1 MRVTYHPSVQRDVNG
16 ILRYYDDISVRLADE
31 FWNELMSR
39 IETAAN
45 NPGHFHFTDPGLR
58 RVNRQRFPYHFLFRA
73 LPEKFASRL
82 CGTTS
87 AVPNTGLAENKV
99 GKLFFNPRYAG
110 RPKLGAARSVAILHS
125 DAQEIRPELVVL

>member
-39 IETAAN
+39 IEAAAN
-45 NPGHFHFTDPGLR
+45 NPEHFHFTDPGLR

-73 LPEKFASRL
+73 LPGKICITVVRHNKRSPEH
-82 CGTTS
+82 
-87 AVPNTGLAENKV
+87 GL
-99 GKLFFNPRYAG
+99 G
-110 RPKLGAARSVAILHS
+110 RK
-125 DAQEIRPELVVL
+125 